1 MTDQIVIKLNEKK
14 FRHLLDGF
22 NKEMKGCSQSDSWL
36 VGFTLWYMNR
46 FLSEKIPYL
55 NNKTIVQY
63 LMEKRKWTFNESMVM
78 MMGKFTEYLK
88 QRD

>member
-1 MTDQIVIKLNEKK
+1 
-14 FRHLLDGF
+14 
-22 NKEMKGCSQSDSWL
+22 
-36 VGFTLWYMNR
+36 MNR
-46 FLSEKIPYL
+46 FLFEKIPYL

-63 LMEKRKWTFNESMVM
+63 LMEKRKWTFNESMIM